1 VKKLDWHNIS
11 QKTLM
16 VKEHESRLCKTIR
29 QELTCYTHGRTL
41 RLLKVH
47 RIWQAYA
54 EGDMAN
60 FTLEDET
67 AWNVKML
74 MMRSSSNSYQA
85 IPKRYLSASYIIIH
99 IKYRQK

>member
-1 VKKLDWHNIS
+1 
-11 QKTLM
+11 
-16 VKEHESRLCKTIR
+16 
-29 QELTCYTHGRTL
+29 
-41 RLLKVH
+41 
-47 RIWQAYA
+47 
-54 EGDMAN
+54 MAN

-74 MMRSSSNSYQA
+74 MMRSSSNSYHT

>member
-1 VKKLDWHNIS
+1 
-11 QKTLM
+11 M
-16 VKEHESRLCKTIR
+16 E
-29 QELTCYTHGRTL
+29 
-41 RLLKVH
+41 
-47 RIWQAYA
+47 
-54 EGDMAN
+54 N